1 MAHAKEHQSWAEAAL
16 HMKAVRYANAA
27 SAIVI
32 QAFFAAA
39 QMTGAYEGEQRD
51 GNALIGDREF
61 RLATH
66 GVWRWVYATKAVTPS
81 KKQTVLWDILHSI
94 EKSTTESGAKEI
106 RELAVRIAGCVCAL
120 VRIVPSS
127 CDSLTSKGIARAS
140 GAKFYRFVEV
150 HALPTPVPVTYLRNA
165 TGKPKWATRY
175 LTFGLHVAASI
186 TYKLSRAAMR
196 DRYQWLLNE
205 SMNRQVLH
213 ACYYIYN
220 MQS

>member
-1 MAHAKEHQSWAEAAL
+1 MGLRHKSSDP
-16 HMKAVRYANAA
+16 Y
-27 SAIVI
+27 
-32 QAFFAAA
+32 
-39 QMTGAYEGEQRD
+39 
-51 GNALIGDREF
+51 
-61 RLATH
+61 
-66 GVWRWVYATKAVTPS
+66 S

-175 LTFGLHVAASI
+175 LTFGLHVAAEGKHPEHIVDQVEKALPKYEDRGCVTITARSAKESI
-186 TYKLSRAAMR
+186 RIR
-196 DRYQWLLNE
+196 
-205 SMNRQVLH
+205 NRLTT
-213 ACYYIYN
+213 AP
-220 MQS
+220 